1 MSQESSSSLEGELVD
16 PRVARLYAFDELLPS
31 PQPAQVEV
39 IEWFPSLDLF
49 SPGAGVNMPTDR
61 LVYVQNLTLQHVLEH
76 AAMTN
81 RTTAEYRV
89 QTIGSWS
96 EEARITLRRVGDD
109 VPAELVTNSFMPIF
123 SKAQGWVSVCP
134 EETYRTL
141 AFSCELLTIGDVL
154 VISDV

>member
-1 MSQESSSSLEGELVD
+1 
-16 PRVARLYAFDELLPS
+16 LYAFDELLPS

-109 VPAELVTNSFMPIF
+109 VPVSQADRERVAEAELVTNSFMPIF